1 MNSADRRL
9 YEFGPFLLDP
19 GQRRLSRDRALVP
32 VAPKGIEI
40 LIFLVE
46 HQGQVVTKDELI
58 QNVWPNTFVEEANL
72 SQNVFLLR
80 KALGEKAQENRYIAT
95 VPGRGYRFVA
105 HVHKVDACEVDVRE
119 VQKNE
124 VQENEVRETVVS
136 ERKQSQFAVVT
147 QPSTPAVH
155 ASIERGTHSWRR
167 SVATWA
173 ALVVLVLAAFGFI
186 ERRHWLG
193 SAKAAGV
200 SSIAVLPLEN
210 LTGDSSQ
217 DYFADGMTDAL
228 ITDLAQIGALR
239 VISHTSVEQYKGTRK
254 PLPQI
259 AKELNVDAVVEGS
272 VARSGN
278 RVRVNAQLIQA
289 VNDEH
294 LWARAYEGTMTD
306 VLTLQNDISRNIA
319 DEIQVRLM
327 PGERARLAQ
336 TPSVKPEAYEAY
348 LKGRYF
354 WSKRSPEN
362 LRTSIDYYQQAITAD
377 PQFAA
382 AYAGLAD
389 AYSLI
394 GSDVVSASVASHKAR
409 EAALKAE
416 ELDPSLAEGHAALA
430 LVRFYYDWDWNEA
443 ERECRQAIDLNPNYA
458 TAHSWYSLY
467 LGAMGRKTEAL
478 AEAQRAR
485 ELDPLSPSAG
495 IRLAGAYR
503 SNGQIDQGL
512 QELAKALELD
522 PNFSYAH
529 ETRGKFYEGMGRMK
543 DAMDEYRR
551 AVELSPNAAY
561 QAALAHGYAVTGERD
576 QALNLLHQLQ
586 SRPKH
591 DYVSPYELAPV
602 FVALGDKS
610 HALDLLEQAY
620 KERDS
625 RMPFLTVDSWM
636 IPLHSEPRFLALET
650 KLGLHGN

>member
-1 MNSADRRL
+1 MSSADRRL

-19 GQRRLSRDRALVP
+19 AQRRLSKDRTLVQ
-32 VAPKGIEI
+32 VAPKGIDI

-46 HQGQVVTKDELI
+46 HRGEVVTKDDLI

-105 HVHKVDACEVDVRE
+105 SVRE
-119 VQKNE
+119 AQESEGAVKNPTAE
-124 VQENEVRETVVS
+124 
-136 ERKQSQFAVVT
+136 
-147 QPSTPAVH
+147 PHSTPTAV
-155 ASIERGTHSWRR
+155 ASAP
-167 SVATWA
+167 VASARTAPQPVLPPTSSNWKRNVITWT
-173 ALVVLVLAAFGFI
+173 ALMIGVLAAALFA
-186 ERRHWLG
+186 ERRHWFGG

-217 DYFADGMTDAL
+217 DYFVDGMTDAL

-254 PLPQI
+254 SLPQI

-294 LWARAYEGTMTD
+294 LWARKYEGDMTD

-327 PGERARLAQ
+327 PGERARLAR

-348 LKGRYF
+348 LKGRFF

-362 LRTSIDYYQQAITAD
+362 LRTSINYYQQAIAAD

-394 GSDVVSASVASHKAR
+394 GSDVVPASVASHKAR

-416 ELDPSLAEGHAALA
+416 ELDASLAEGHAALA

-485 ELDPLSPSAG
+485 ELDPLSPSVG
-495 IRLAGAYR
+495 VRLAAAYR

-512 QELAKALELD
+512 QEMAKTLELD

-529 ETRGKFYEGMGRMK
+529 ETRGKFYEAMGRMK
-543 DAMDEYRR
+543 DAMEEYQK
-551 AVELSPNAAY
+551 AVELSPNTAY
-561 QAALAHGYAVTGERD
+561 QAALAHAYAVTGERD
-576 QALNLLHQLQ
+576 HSLSMLRELQ
-586 SRPKH
+586 SRPKY

-602 FVALGDKS
+602 FVALGDKP

-620 KERDS
+620 RERDS
-625 RMPFLTVDSWM
+625 RMPFLTVDNWM
-636 IPLHSEPRFLALET
+636 IPLHPEPRFQALVT
-650 KLGLHGN
+650 KLGLPSQ

>member
-1 MNSADRRL
+1 MNSEHRRL

-19 GQRRLSRDRALVP
+19 GKRRLSKDQTTVQ
-32 VAPKGIEI
+32 VAPKGMDI
-40 LIFLVE
+40 LIFLVDHRGE
-46 HQGQVVTKDELI
+46 VVTKDDLI

-95 VPGRGYRFVA
+95 IPGRGYRFVA
-105 HVHKVDACEVDVRE
+105 SVHEVAENKDGRRE
-119 VQKNE
+119 P
-124 VQENEVRETVVS
+124 REDKDSQLVVATPS
-136 ERKQSQFAVVT
+136 VVATLPVAVPV
-147 QPSTPAVH
+147 
-155 ASIERGTHSWRR
+155 SIKPTHSWRR
-167 SVATWA
+167 AVITWG
-173 ALVVLVLAAFGFI
+173 ALVIVVLAVLGFF
-186 ERRHWLG
+186 ERRHWLGG

-217 DYFADGMTDAL
+217 EYFVDGMTDAL

-294 LWARAYEGTMTD
+294 LWARAYEGNLTD

-348 LKGRYF
+348 LRGRYF

-362 LRTSIDYYQQAITAD
+362 LRTSIDYYQQAIAAD

-389 AYSLI
+389 AYSII
-394 GSDVVSASVASHKAR
+394 GSDVVPASVASHKAR

-443 ERECRQAIDLNPNYA
+443 ERECRKAIELNPNYA

-467 LGAMGRKTEAL
+467 LGAMGRKIEAL
-478 AEAQRAR
+478 AEAQRAS
-485 ELDPLSPSAG
+485 ELDPLSPSVG

-503 SNGQIDQGL
+503 NNGQMDRAL
-512 QELAKALELD
+512 QELAKTLELD
-522 PNFSYAH
+522 PAFSYAH
-529 ETRGKFYEGMGRMK
+529 ETRGKFYEAGGRMK

-551 AVELSPNAAY
+551 AVELSPNPAY
-561 QAALAHGYAVTGERD
+561 EAVLAHGYAVTGERD
-576 QALNLLHQLQ
+576 QALDLLHQLQ

-602 FVALGDKS
+602 FVALGDKG

-620 KERDS
+620 RERDS
-625 RMPFLTVDSWM
+625 RMPFLLVDSWM
-636 IPLHSEPRFLALET
+636 SSLHSEPRFLALET
-650 KLGLHGN
+650 KLGLHDN

>member
-19 GQRRLSRDRALVP
+19 GQRRLSKDRALVP
-32 VAPKGIEI
+32 VAPKGIDI

-46 HQGQVVTKDELI
+46 HQGQVVTKDDLI

-105 HVHKVDACEVDVRE
+105 GVRE
-119 VQKNE
+119 VDARESE
-124 VQENEVRETVVS
+124 VKEV
-136 ERKQSQFAVVT
+136 AVVT
-147 QPSTPAVH
+147 ERKESQSVVTVQPPIPTVST
-155 ASIERGTHSWRR
+155 SIERGTHSSSLRR
-167 SVATWA
+167 SVATWG
-173 ALVVLVLAAFGFI
+173 ALVVIVLAAFGFV
-186 ERRHWLG
+186 ERRHWPG

-210 LTGDSSQ
+210 LTGDSTQ

-259 AKELNVDAVVEGS
+259 AKELNVDAVIEGS

-294 LWARAYEGTMTD
+294 LWARAYEGSMTD

-327 PGERARLAQ
+327 PGERARLAKSA
-336 TPSVKPEAYEAY
+336 SVKPEAYEAY

-362 LRTSIDYYQQAITAD
+362 LRTSIDYYQQAIAAD

-389 AYSLI
+389 AYSII
-394 GSDVVSASVASHKAR
+394 GSDVVPASVASHKAR

-485 ELDPLSPSAG
+485 ELDPLSPSVG

-503 SNGQIDQGL
+503 NNGQIDQGL
-512 QELAKALELD
+512 QELAKTLELD
-522 PNFSYAH
+522 PAFSYAY
-529 ETRGKFYEGMGRMK
+529 ETRGKFYEGVGRMK
-543 DAMDEYRR
+543 DAMGEYRR

-561 QAALAHGYAVTGERD
+561 QAALAHAYAVTGERD
-576 QALNLLHQLQ
+576 QAVNLLHQLQ
-586 SRPKH
+586 SRPKR

-602 FVALGDKS
+602 FVALGDKG
-610 HALDLLEQAY
+610 HALDLLEEAY
-620 KERDS
+620 RERDS
-625 RMPFLTVDSWM
+625 RMPFLLVDSWM
-636 IPLHSEPRFLALET
+636 MPLHSEPRFQALET
-650 KLGLHGN
+650 KLGLHSN

>member
-1 MNSADRRL
+1 MGSRHKHL

-19 GQRRLSRDRALVP
+19 EQRRLSKDHAQISVS
-32 VAPKGIEI
+32 PKGMDI

-46 HQGQVVTKDELI
+46 HRGEVVTKDDLI

-72 SQNVFLLR
+72 SQNIFLLR

-105 HVHKVDACEVDVRE
+105 SVRE
-119 VQKNE
+119 VDGEFQNVQPTAAEKGVLDTEKSQKQQLLA
-124 VQENEVRETVVS
+124 VSAPVVAIPDRLVGRSS
-136 ERKQSQFAVVT
+136 ELARGWGKSAILWSVFAL
-147 QPSTPAVH
+147 AV
-155 ASIERGTHSWRR
+155 A
-167 SVATWA
+167 VL
-173 ALVVLVLAAFGFI
+173 LVFG
-186 ERRHWLG
+186 ERRHWFGG

-210 LTGDSSQ
+210 LTGDSAQ

-259 AKELNVDAVVEGS
+259 ARELKVDAVIEGS

-294 LWARAYEGTMTD
+294 LWARSYEGSLTD

-327 PGERARLAQ
+327 PGERARLAR
-336 TPSVKPEAYEAY
+336 TASVKPEAYEAY

-354 WSKRSPEN
+354 WSKRTADS

-389 AYSLI
+389 TYSII
-394 GSDVVSASVASHKAR
+394 GSDVMPASVASGKAR
-409 EAALKAE
+409 QAALKAV

-430 LVRFYYDWDWNEA
+430 LVHFYYDWNWNDA
-443 ERECRQAIDLNPNYA
+443 ESECRRAIELNPNYA

-467 LGAMGRKTEAL
+467 LGAMARNSESL

-485 ELDPLSPSAG
+485 ELDPLSPSVG

-503 SNGQIDQGL
+503 ATGQYDQAL
-512 QELAKALELD
+512 EEAEKTLELD
-522 PNFSYAH
+522 PGFSSAH
-529 ETRGKFYEGMGRMK
+529 EARARIFESMGKMS
-543 DAMDEYRR
+543 DALDEYRKAFDLSQNATR
-551 AVELSPNAAY
+551 LTALAHRYALSGQHDQAVELL
-561 QAALAHGYAVTGERD
+561 QK
-576 QALNLLHQLQ
+576 LQ
-586 SRPKH
+586 SRPKQ
-591 DYVSPYELAPV
+591 DYVSPYELASV
-602 FVALGDKS
+602 YTALGDKDR
-610 HALDLLEQAY
+610 ALSLLEQAFR
-620 KERDS
+620 ERDS
-625 RMPFLTVDSWM
+625 RMPFLAVDNWM
-636 IPLHSEPRFLALET
+636 APLFPEPRFQALKL
-650 KLGLHGN
+650 KLGLPAR